1 MQISELSN
9 KELQLTEQLA
19 YIYSNSHW
27 LSSYRVDYQEIS
39 KAKITKTVF
48 LWLHMWVL
56 VINVTEGTRIRL

>member
-1 MQISELSN
+1 MDHSCFPLRWMQISELSN

-39 KAKITKTVF
+39 KAKITSLLMVAVG
-48 LWLHMWVL
+48 L
-56 VINVTEGTRIRL
+56 